1 MLPKPKVYMANSSV
15 GLWSPPVEG
24 RRNESCRSL
33 QTSSCPDSGLALSLQ
48 KPCHL
53 FVSVDKA
60 TLFGALAQDY
70 EGRKVDSRRPVC
82 KTVLRIPRM
91 HFISSG
97 HHPPHWGEPQ
107 VNNLFGCLTVSTLH
121 QVRVIWQ
128 QKARRRLTGSNAPKN
143 ETILE
148 KSGLIAG
155 TDNCLNPAEFL
166 TKRNPLIPTEHY
178 CLDLV
183 ELKWDLLWAK
193 RDPFPQRPT
202 LFIGGPPM

>member
-1 MLPKPKVYMANSSV
+1 M
-15 GLWSPPVEG
+15 GG
-24 RRNESCRSL
+24 RRNKSCRSL
-33 QTSSCPDSGLALSLQ
+33 QTGTRSCPDLGLALSLQ

-70 EGRKVDSRRPVC
+70 EGRKVGSRRPVC
-82 KTVLRIPRM
+82 KSMLRIPRM
-91 HFISSG
+91 HFVSSG
-97 HHPPHWGEPQ
+97 HHPPHRAEPW
-107 VNNLFGCLTVSTLH
+107 VNSLFGYLTVSTLH
-121 QVRVIWQ
+121 QVRAIWQ
-128 QKARRRLTGSNAPKN
+128 QKARRRLTDSNAPKF

-148 KSGLIAG
+148 KDGIIAG

-166 TKRNPLIPTEHY
+166 SRRNSLIPIEHY

-183 ELKWDLLWAK
+183 ELKWDFLWAK
-193 RDPFPQRPT
+193 RDPFTQRPT